1 MGRKHNTLDHGDG
14 EDALGGWMCLSYVAA
29 VWPRVEEVDDG
40 TVGNGGGEVGSAAW
54 ERPGAGPRGDAVK
67 V

>member
-1 MGRKHNTLDHGDG
+1 MDV
-14 EDALGGWMCLSYVAA
+14 SYFAA
-29 VWPRVEEVDDG
+29 VGPRVEDVDDG
-40 TVGNGGGEVGSAAW
+40 TIVNGGGEVGSAAW

>member
-1 MGRKHNTLDHGDG
+1 MDVS
-14 EDALGGWMCLSYVAA
+14 CVAA

-40 TVGNGGGEVGSAAW
+40 TIVNGGGEVGSAAW
-54 ERPGAGPRGDAVK
+54 ERPGAGPRGGAVK